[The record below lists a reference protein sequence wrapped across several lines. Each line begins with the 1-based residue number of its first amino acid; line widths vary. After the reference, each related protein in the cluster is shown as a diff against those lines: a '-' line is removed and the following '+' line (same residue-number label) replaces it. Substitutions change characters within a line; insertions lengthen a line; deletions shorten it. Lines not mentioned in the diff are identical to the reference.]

1 MATTTITARHRS
13 DLTAGESLRN
23 NVVDAVRSLRKPD
36 PSEHKHRGG
45 MPPAVGTTMFGVA
58 AVAATGIV
66 ALGAFR

>member
-13 DLTAGESLRN
+13 DLTAVESLRN

-36 PSEHKHRGG
+36 PSEHKHRGV

>member
-13 DLTAGESLRN
+13 DLTAVESLRN
-23 NVVDAVRSLRKPD
+23 NVLDAVRSLRKPD

-58 AVAATGIV
+58 AVAATGNI

>member
-13 DLTAGESLRN
+13 DLTAVESIRN

-45 MPPAVGTTMFGVA
+45 MPPAVGNTMFGVA
-58 AVAATGIV
+58 AVAAAGIV

>member
-13 DLTAGESLRN
+13 DLTAVESLRN

>member
-13 DLTAGESLRN
+13 DLTAVESIRN
-23 NVVDAVRSLRKPD
+23 NVLDAVRGLRKPD